1 MKRLLVLAILLTG
14 CASLNPP
21 VVYLDTAQGRIHVDD
36 GGKGA
41 GLPLVFIHGNG
52 ANLSQWHAQL
62 AYFRKTRR
70 AVAIDL
76 RGMGLS
82 DAPANGEYTID
93 AMADDIHDV
102 ASALRLERF
111 VLVGHSFGG
120 AVVARYAARHPDRV
134 AATVYADSA
143 GDMVVRRE
151 AADRFLMALRM
162 DKKAVVRKWFDPI
175 LKNASEPVKTAVLTS
190 VDLTSVEAFSGALEA
205 LQTVK
210 VVEAV
215 NAYRGPKLAIVAE
228 GSNPAALHVQ
238 VPSIPVR
245 TMGGVSHWLMMDRPD
260 EFNRLVAVFL
270 NEIEK

>member
-1 MKRLLVLAILLTG
+1 M
-14 CASLNPP
+14 
-21 VVYLDTAQGRIHVDD
+21 YLDASQGRIHVDD
-36 GGKGA
+36 GGKGG

-52 ANLSQWHAQL
+52 ANLTQWRAQL
-62 AYFRKTRR
+62 DYFRKTRR

-93 AMADDIHDV
+93 SMAGDVHDV
-102 ASALRLERF
+102 VNALRFDRF

-120 AVVARYAARHPDRV
+120 AVVARYAAANPDRV
-134 AATVYADSA
+134 AATIYADSA
-143 GDMVVRRE
+143 GDMQVRQE
-151 AADRFLMALRM
+151 AADRFLTALRM

-175 LKNASEPVKTAVLTS
+175 LENASEPVKAAVLRS
-190 VDLTSVEAFSGALEA
+190 VDLTSVEAFTGALEA
-205 LQTVK
+205 MQSVK

-215 NAYRGPKLAIVAE
+215 NAFPGPKLAIVAE

-238 VPSIPVR
+238 VPSIPAR
-245 TMGGVSHWLMMDRPD
+245 TMGGVSHWLMMDRPE

-270 NEIEK
+270 AEVEKN